1 MVNGALLVTANF
13 PPKIGGTCTNYWNLY
28 RRRRPEDV
36 AILTGEAAGSAEC
49 DRDFGREIVRMSF
62 QSRRWTKPFE
72 WIDVGLRRFPAARR
86 IMKRRGF
93 REIHC
98 GSTFPEGVVGLLAKK
113 LLGARVIQCVLGEDA
128 EFFRHCRVEAPIQ
141 RWMMRSAD
149 RVIANSRNT
158 ARICRELGATDA
170 NLRVIEPGV
179 DVSAFKPDP
188 EGARRIRAKY
198 SVNGEPLLVTVGRL
212 QKRKGH
218 DRVLEALPHVRRLF
232 PNVKYLVVGDS
243 TGAPTSDA
251 DDLHRIVDS
260 LALHDA
266 VTFVGG
272 VRFAELPAYYSAADL
287 FVMPNRQIGGDVEGF
302 GITFL
307 EAAACGRT
315 SIAGDSG
322 GAVDA
327 VLNEKTGLLVN
338 GDDAGSVASGIL
350 SLLADPDRR
359 TRLEIAAHKR
369 VAEFSWDRV
378 HERFE
383 AAIVD

>member
-1 MVNGALLVTANF
+1 VNGALLVTSNF
-13 PPKIGGTCTNYWNLY
+13 PPKIGGSCTLYSNLY
-28 RRRRPEDV
+28 CRRRPDDV
-36 AILTGEAAGSAEC
+36 AILTGEAANSAEC

-62 QSRRWTKPFE
+62 ESRRWTKPFE
-72 WIDVGLRRFPAARR
+72 WIDVGVRRFPAAKR
-86 IMKRRGF
+86 ILKRRGF

-113 LLGARVIQCVLGEDA
+113 LLGVRVVQYVLGEDA

-149 RVIANSRNT
+149 RVIAISTNT

-188 EGARRIRAKY
+188 EGAHKIRAKH
-198 SVNGEPLLVTVGRL
+198 SVNGDPLLVTVGRL

-218 DRVLEALPHVRRLF
+218 DRVLQALPQIRQRF

-243 TGAPTSDA
+243 TGAPSSDA

-260 LALHDA
+260 LALQDA

-272 VRFAELPAYYSAADL
+272 VPFAELPAYYSAADL

-307 EAAACGRT
+307 EAAACGKT
-315 SIAGDSG
+315 CIAGDSG

-338 GDDAGSVASGIL
+338 GDDPGSVASGIL
-350 SLLADPDRR
+350 NLLSDPAKRR
-359 TRLEIAAHKR
+359 RFEIAAEQR
-369 VAEFSWDRV
+369 VAEFSWDRI

-383 AAIVD
+383 AALVD